1 MGIWRRSA
9 YAVVAGASVVLVA
22 TGCQTSAEGSAE
34 PSDTS
39 VAGQSVAPEIP
50 DKFDPCVD
58 IPQSVLDTEGLHA
71 AGSEPDKDEMRRGD
85 IAWNGCIWVVSDG
98 YSATISATNLT
109 IDMVRDKAVPGTRAA
124 VVHERPVIFTQPN
137 GATSSDCT
145 VNVELVGGSL
155 EFLVDNPPSGRL
167 TGDQDPCD
175 IATRLAEKVLPL
187 VPADA

>member
-9 YAVVAGASVVLVA
+9 YAVVGGASVVLVA
-22 TGCQTSAEGSAE
+22 TGCQTSAGGSAE

-58 IPQSVLDTEGLHA
+58 IPQSVLDTESLH
-71 AGSEPDKDEMRRGD
+71 STNSSTSTDEMRRGD
-85 IAWNGCIWVVSDG
+85 IAWSGCRWVVSDG

-109 IDMVRDKAVPGTRAA
+109 IDMVRARGVPGARE
-124 VVHERPVIFTQPN
+124 VVVDGRPVVITQSTGPVACGLN
-137 GATSSDCT
+137 A
-145 VNVELVGGSL
+145 ELVGGSL
-155 EFLVDNPPSGRL
+155 EFAVNNPPSGRL

>member
-9 YAVVAGASVVLVA
+9 YCVVAGASVVLVA
-22 TGCQTSAEGSAE
+22 AGCGTSTEGSAE
-34 PSDTS
+34 PSGTS
-39 VAGQSVAPEIP
+39 VAGKSVAPEVP

-109 IDMVRDKAVPGTRAA
+109 IDMVRERGVPGTREA
-124 VVHERPVIFTQPN
+124 VVDGRTVVITQSN
-137 GATSSDCT
+137 GPDACGL
-145 VNVELVGGSL
+145 NAELAGGSL
-155 EFLVDNPPSGRL
+155 EFRVNNPPSGRL

-175 IATRLAEKVLPL
+175 IGMRLVEKVLPL